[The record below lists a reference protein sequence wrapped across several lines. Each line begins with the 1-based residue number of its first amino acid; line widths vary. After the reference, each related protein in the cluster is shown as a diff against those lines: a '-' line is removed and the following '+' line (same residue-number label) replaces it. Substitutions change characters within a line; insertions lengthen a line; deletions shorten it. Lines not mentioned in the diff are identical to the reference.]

1 MIVAVLFYGYFS
13 VRLVISYGGMLFS

>member
-13 VRLVISYGGMLFS
+13 VRLAISYGGMLFS